1 LIVTRAFRA
10 RLRGV
15 ALSASLLGAL
25 VGCSAPPTAP
35 DVPPPAVGP
44 GPLPPPPPPPPPRL
58 QATKFMAFGDSLTE
72 GKIQTNTA
80 LMAAE
85 PDQSY
90 PGVFLTRLR
99 ARYTAQQFAV
109 ANEGL
114 GGHSAADDNESGRFE
129 EALDRHQPE
138 VVLLLQGIVDLFNSP
153 DDIGI
158 RNFTEALRGDVREAR
173 SRSMQVFVSTL
184 TAEKD
189 ALEGYPDRHY
199 ADDTLL
205 ANANAAIRAMAA
217 AEGAVLVGG
226 DGLHLTV
233 AGYESLAGA
242 FFEAIKTRFELPPNP
257 STALGLPARSHV
269 EIGPQRP
276 RQPIRIDHR
285 Q

>member
-1 LIVTRAFRA
+1 
-10 RLRGV
+10 
-15 ALSASLLGAL
+15 
-25 VGCSAPPTAP
+25 
-35 DVPPPAVGP
+35 
-44 GPLPPPPPPPPPRL
+44 
-58 QATKFMAFGDSLTE
+58 MAFGDSLTE

-99 ARYTAQQFAV
+99 ARYTAQQFVV

-114 GGHSAADDNESGRFE
+114 GGHAAAADNESGRFE

-138 VVLLLQGIVDLFNSP
+138 AVLLLQGIVDLANSP

-158 RNFTEALRGDVREAR
+158 RNVTEALRGDVREAR
-173 SRSMQVFVSTL
+173 SRNMQVFVSTL
-184 TAEKD
+184 TAEKNPLD
-189 ALEGYPDRHY
+189 GYPNRHY

-205 ANANAAIRAMAA
+205 SKANAAIRAMAA
-217 AEGAVLVGG
+217 AEGAGLVDGYAATVTDRATLIGG

-257 STALGLPARSHV
+257 STGLRLPARSHV

-276 RQPIRIDHR
+276 RQPIGIDHR